1 MRRYKRRAHPKAD
14 RAAGLKTYNGFRH
27 TSDADVMKHVHSR
40 RIHRP
45 QENRSGAKAT
55 KETYFFFD
63 YEENDVTN
71 TNILE
76 DHYNDY
82 ELDEEFESFDS
93 WLDSL
98 CDSGRLEEISKRKY
112 NMIRNEIKEAQHVH

>member
-1 MRRYKRRAHPKAD
+1 M
-14 RAAGLKTYNGFRH
+14 
-27 TSDADVMKHVHSR
+27 
-40 RIHRP
+40 
-45 QENRSGAKAT
+45 

-71 TNILE
+71 TDILE

-112 NMIRNEIKEAQHVH
+112 NMIRNEIKEAQHVR